1 MNRISSVLATISLIS
16 TVVVASSS
24 LAPAQAPAAA
34 KKQPAAAAA
43 PKQQQHAHDHGAAK
57 INLGIEGSG
66 GTVEFEAA
74 ADPVIGFEHKP
85 KNAAE
90 QKKVDAALSTLKT
103 RFAELVILPAG
114 LGCKFTPVKAHYE
127 VEGTHAE
134 VHAEFKLQCAKPLK
148 GAEVRFGVSK
158 MYPEIEDVQVQ
169 AISETGQTG
178 ATIKKDKGSVKIG

>member
-1 MNRISSVLATISLIS
+1 MNRISSALAICLIS
-16 TVVVASSS
+16 AVAGV
-24 LAPAQAPAAA
+24 AQAPTAARKQSTPAPAA
-34 KKQPAAAAA
+34 KQQ
-43 PKQQQHAHDHGAAK
+43 QQQHAHDHGAAK
-57 INLGIEGSG
+57 INLGIEGNG

-90 QKKVDAALSTLKT
+90 QKKVDAALAVLKT
-103 RFAELVILPAG
+103 RFAELVILPAA

-148 GAEVRFGVSK
+148 GVEVRFGVSK